1 MERVITL
8 QRLKYFELELLRMPC
23 MPYKFSHFLKNYI
36 AKLVLCL
43 FRTGSQHSGEETCT
57 SCHTRSNGGEQL
69 TEQHWAC
76 TAPPGASKSF
86 EWEELLHSSF
96 LLFWLIWLVGC
107 FWKFRSS
114 MLVSNHASI
123 LNPSF
128 SLALNLPFSLKQS
141 WHVNLTFKQAIY
153 LRNIRTRRRK

>member
-57 SCHTRSNGGEQL
+57 SCHTRSNRGEQL
-69 TEQHWAC
+69 TEKHWTC
-76 TAPPGASKSF
+76 TAPPGASKKLWVRGASPF
-86 EWEELLHSSF
+86 LFPSLLAY
-96 LLFWLIWLVGC
+96 LVGWLFLKVQIINVGVQPC
-107 FWKFRSS
+107 QHSK
-114 MLVSNHASI
+114 SI
-123 LNPSF
+123 LF
-128 SLALNLPFSLKQS
+128 SCSQF
-141 WHVNLTFKQAIY
+141 AIF
-153 LRNIRTRRRK
+153 IKTIMAHEPHF